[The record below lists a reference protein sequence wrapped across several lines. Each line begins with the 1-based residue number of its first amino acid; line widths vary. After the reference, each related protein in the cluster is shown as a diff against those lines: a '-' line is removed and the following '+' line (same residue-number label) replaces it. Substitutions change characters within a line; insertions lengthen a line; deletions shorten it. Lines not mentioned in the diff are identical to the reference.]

1 MIVNTDTLMYRK
13 QMIEM
18 ANEAKKQLVIPASI
32 ILNESNDME
41 LGKIIR
47 GIYNQRCKDADA
59 HIEYIKSLEN

>member
-1 MIVNTDTLMYRK
+1 MKVNTDTLMYRK

-18 ANEAKKQLVIPASI
+18 ANEAKKQLAIPASI

-59 HIEYIKSLEN
+59 HIQYIKSLEN

>member
-1 MIVNTDTLMYRK
+1 MKVTTETMLYRR
-13 QMIEM
+13 QMVEM

>member
-1 MIVNTDTLMYRK
+1 MKVNTDTLMYRK

-59 HIEYIKSLEN
+59 HIQYIKSLEN

>member
-1 MIVNTDTLMYRK
+1 MKVNTDTLMYRK

-18 ANEAKKQLVIPASI
+18 ANEAKKQLVVPASI

-59 HIEYIKSLEN
+59 HIQYIKSLEN

>member
-1 MIVNTDTLMYRK
+1 MKVNTDTLIYRR

>member
-1 MIVNTDTLMYRK
+1 MKVNTDTLMYRK

>member
-1 MIVNTDTLMYRK
+1 MKATTETMLYRR

-18 ANEAKKQLVIPASI
+18 ANDAKKQLVIPASI
-32 ILNESNDME
+32 IKNESNDME